1 MTPDRVKQI
10 VDKAEARAGQEPK
23 RGRPTEYTESLASYI
38 CVELASGRSLRSI
51 CSTDDMPAESTVR
64 LWVTDDRNGFSA
76 QYTRARDAQ
85 MDAMAEDILSI
96 ADEENEEDTQRAK
109 LRIDTRKWLMSKMAP
124 KKYGDKVMNEHSG
137 PDGGPIPVRR
147 FEVEFVEQSK
157 PSDQD
162 T

>member
-10 VDKAEARAGQEPK
+10 ADKVEARAGQTVK
-23 RGRPTEYTESLASYI
+23 TGRPSDYTEARGNHI
-38 CVELASGRSLRSI
+38 CAEISAGRSLRSI
-51 CSTDDMPAESTVR
+51 CEDTGMPDRVTVFR
-64 LWVTDDRNGFSA
+64 WLGRHEEFRNQYARAQEDRTA
-76 QYTRARDAQ
+76 
-85 MDAMAEDILSI
+85 AMAEDILDI
-96 ADEENEEDTQRAK
+96 ADDEECADVQKAK

-124 KKYGDKVMNEHSG
+124 KKYGDKVVNEHSG

>member
-1 MTPDRVKQI
+1 
-10 VDKAEARAGQEPK
+10 
-23 RGRPTEYTESLASYI
+23 
-38 CVELASGRSLRSI
+38 
-51 CSTDDMPAESTVR
+51 
-64 LWVTDDRNGFSA
+64 
-76 QYTRARDAQ
+76 
-85 MDAMAEDILSI
+85 MAEDILDI
-96 ADEENEEDTQRAK
+96 ADDEECADVQKAK

-157 PSDQD
+157 PSDTD